1 MQPIGQNRQP
11 ALGKI
16 PWRTQKLSSNPI
28 PSGHSDVYHDHVE
41 LKEIGISLIR
51 GSGEKL
57 ILVGTEILALFSCTI
72 CTVDEL

>member
-11 ALGKI
+11 AMGKI
-16 PWRTQKLSSNPI
+16 PWRTQKLLSNPI
-28 PSGHSDVYHDHVE
+28 PSGHSDVYRDHVE

-57 ILVGTEILALFSCTI
+57 ILVGTDILSLFLVQHCR
-72 CTVDEL
+72 